1 MKLELLFAAAT
12 LSVLPWWLLMIG
24 LPQWRVTQRLLR
36 STVVLLP
43 LPVLY
48 GVLVVWNFP
57 LLARL
62 LDNPT
67 LPGVALVLG
76 EPEGALLGW
85 LHFLALDF
93 FVGRWI
99 YLDSL
104 ERQLPG
110 LAVVP
115 VLWAT
120 LLLGPLGLLLYVVL
134 RSFTLPAEQ
143 SAESP
148 PLQPAALPLP
158 TEKSPGPQ
166 APAARRPRA

>member
-1 MKLELLFAAAT
+1 MKLELLFAVST
-12 LSVLPWWLLMIG
+12 LSVLPFWLLMIG
-24 LPQWRVTQRLLR
+24 LPQWSVSQRLLR
-36 STVVLLP
+36 SPIVLLP

-48 GVLVVWNFP
+48 GVLAVWNWP

-62 LDNPT
+62 VEHPT
-67 LPGVALVLG
+67 LSGVSLILG

-93 FVGRWI
+93 FAGRWI

-115 VLWAT
+115 ILWAT
-120 LLLGPLGLLLYVVL
+120 LLVAPIGLLLYLVL
-134 RSFTLPAEQ
+134 RSFTAPPEPAP
-143 SAESP
+143 ESP
-148 PLQPAALPLP
+148 PAAQMPLAA
-158 TEKSPGPQ
+158 SPKKPV
-166 APAARRPRA
+166 RN